1 MVGARLVAL
10 PSKWLPL
17 LSAALMLALA
27 GCGAPRAPASLHI
40 DDSIRAVSQDS
51 RVRYIVLHYTSA
63 SNEVSLNLLSQGKV
77 SSHYLIT
84 DAPRP
89 QVYRLVDETRT
100 AWHAGESRW
109 FKQVSLNPVS
119 IGIELVNQGRT
130 DLPQGQ
136 AMWEP
141 YSENQIQA
149 LVLLLKDLIARH
161 DVRPENIVG
170 HSDIAP
176 QRKTDPGPLFPWKRL
191 AQAGIGRWY
200 DEATAATYWVK
211 LQQEGVPD
219 IFWFQQQLARLGYAC
234 PQTGQLDRET
244 KNVLAAFQMHYRP
257 LDYQGK
263 PDAETAAIILALLE
277 PRQDTPT
284 Q

>member
-1 MVGARLVAL
+1 MTQTLLRWPAL
-10 PSKWLPL
+10 LCASLT
-17 LSAALMLALA
+17 LALA
-27 GCGAPRAPASLHI
+27 GCAAPRAPTSLRI

-63 SNEVSLNLLSQGKV
+63 NNEVSLRLLSQGNV

-84 DAPRP
+84 DTPRP
-89 QVYRLVDETRT
+89 QVYRLVDESRT

-109 FKQVSLNPVS
+109 FKQVSVNPVS

-136 AMWEP
+136 ATWEP

-149 LVLLLKDLIARH
+149 LILLLKDLIARH
-161 DVRPENIVG
+161 GVKPENIVG

-200 DEATAATYWVK
+200 DEARAATYWVS
-211 LQQEGVPD
+211 LQQQGVPD
-219 IFWFQQQLARLGYAC
+219 IAWFQRQLELLGYAC
-234 PQTGQLDRET
+234 PQTGKLDRET

-257 LDYQGK
+257 HDYQGK
-263 PDAETAAIILALLE
+263 PDAETAAIMMALLE
-277 PRQDTPT
+277 PRN
-284 Q
+284 